1 MNAPGIRI
9 AASLLSADFAHLA
22 DSVRRA
28 ERAGADWMHLD
39 VMDGRF
45 VPNLTFGPVVAEAI
59 RRITRLPLDTQ
70 LMVQN
75 PEVIIPALAK
85 AGVTRLTI
93 HAELGATRVR
103 ALLRLIRRLGCR
115 AGIAVNPATPVAR
128 TYPWLDRVDL
138 VLVMSVVPGF
148 GGQKFMPGVLPKVR
162 ALRSEMERRGL
173 SRKIHV
179 EMDGGITRDTAPLAV
194 KSGVNVIVAGS
205 AVFHHPG
212 GISRGIAAL
221 RKVVTRVAYSVRP
234 PG

>member
-1 MNAPGIRI
+1 MIRI
-9 AASLLSADFAHLA
+9 AASILSADFAYLA

-45 VPNLTFGPVVAEAI
+45 VPNLTFGTVVAEAV
-59 RRITRLPLDTQ
+59 RRVTRLPIETH
-70 LMVQN
+70 LMVQD

-93 HAELGATRVR
+93 HAELGARRVS
-103 ALLRLIRRLGCR
+103 AGLRLIRRLGR
-115 AGIAVNPATPVAR
+115 KAGIAVNPATPVSR

-162 ALRSEMERRGL
+162 ALRSELERRGL
-173 SRKIHV
+173 SRRIHV

-194 KSGVNVIVAGS
+194 RAGVNVLVAGS
-205 AVFHHPG
+205 AIFHHKG
-212 GISRGIAAL
+212 GISRGISAL
-221 RKVVTRVAYSVRP
+221 RRSHD
-234 PG
+234 

>member
-1 MNAPGIRI
+1 MIRI
-9 AASLLSADFAHLA
+9 AASILSADFANLA

-45 VPNLTFGPVVAEAI
+45 VPTLTFGPVVAEAV
-59 RRITRLPLDTQ
+59 RRVTRLPLDTQ
-70 LMVQN
+70 LMVRN

-85 AGVTRLTI
+85 AGVTRQTI
-93 HAELGATRVR
+93 HAELGPNRVR
-103 ALLRLIRRLGCR
+103 ALLRLIRRHGCR

-128 TYPWLDRVDL
+128 TFPWLDRVDL

-148 GGQKFMPGVLPKVR
+148 GGQAFKPGVLPKVR
-162 ALRSEMERRGL
+162 ALRTELERRGL

-179 EMDGGITRDTAPLAV
+179 EMDGGINRDTAPLAV
-194 KSGVNVIVAGS
+194 QAGVNVLVAGS

-212 GISRGIAAL
+212 GIARGIAAL
-221 RKVVTRVAYSVRP
+221 RRSVV
-234 PG
+234 